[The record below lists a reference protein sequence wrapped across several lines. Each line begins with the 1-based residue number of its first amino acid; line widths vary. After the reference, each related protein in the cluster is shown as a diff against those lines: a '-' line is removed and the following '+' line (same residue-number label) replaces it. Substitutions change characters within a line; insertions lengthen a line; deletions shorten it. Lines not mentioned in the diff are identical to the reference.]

1 MAGGARGELRP
12 PNEVMLPR
20 SRMVGRRPT
29 RSFKPAGAIF
39 PMHISPV
46 PHPTI
51 PGMHVVVPAACKRGA
66 NGFRRRVFQRPAAE

>member
-1 MAGGARGELRP
+1 MAGRARGELQP
-12 PNEVMLPR
+12 PIEVMLPR

-29 RSFKPAGAIF
+29 RSFKPAAIF

-51 PGMHVVVPAACKRGA
+51 LGMHVVVPAELDFYFMARCGWA
-66 NGFRRRVFQRPAAE
+66 GPPL